1 MAASSSG
8 LRNSNST
15 SGSFCSSAMRV
26 ASSEVAS
33 SVVGWSGASTM
44 HGGRVV
50 SAGPAEARVVGG
62 GSARR
67 RRNMAQGGGRGRGGG
82 VCRLP
87 PAGAGFG
94 GGGGPRGGGNRQGGG
109 VGGRGGGGRGGANV
123 AD

>member
-50 SAGPAEARVVGG
+50 SAGPAEARGEGG
-62 GSARR
+62 EGGRAGPAGGAR
-67 RRNMAQGGGRGRGGG
+67 GGGRRGAPEEEYGT
-82 VCRLP
+82 
-87 PAGAGFG
+87 G
-94 GGGGPRGGGNRQGGG
+94 GGGGK
-109 VGGRGGGGRGGANV
+109 GGGRAWWRERGRWRS
-123 AD
+123 